1 MARPRS
7 CDNAADVDTKFM
19 SLLGSAKLMAF
30 AAISDPARSK
40 AFYRDVLGLRF
51 VSEDNFAVVFDSN
64 GAPLRLSITPKPV
77 LVPYTVL
84 GWMVDD
90 IEAKVKELGER
101 GVKFERYSFP
111 GVDEQGIWTAPGE
124 VARVAWFKDPD
135 GNVLSV
141 SQHH

>member
-1 MARPRS
+1 
-7 CDNAADVDTKFM
+7 M

-30 AAISDPARSK
+30 AAISDPARAK
-40 AFYRDVLGLRF
+40 AFYGDVLGLRF
-51 VSEDNFAVVFDSN
+51 VSEDGFAVVFDSN
-64 GAPLRLSITPKPV
+64 GVTLRLSITPKPV
-77 LVPYTVL
+77 LAPYTVL

-90 IEAKVKELGER
+90 IEAKVKELSEH

-111 GVDEQGIWTAPGE
+111 GQDAQGIWIAPGG

-135 GNVLSV
+135 GNTLSV